1 MRRSKVEVKKGW
13 RTKWAHALFFTS
25 AFALLTS
32 AFGCASAVSAGQ
44 SAALSGGDLI
54 RMTDDM
60 AMKIAADPNVRAA
73 IAAGGPLKVV
83 VRPVEN
89 KMRATVLPE
98 GEAVAFTGRV
108 RNRLAKMAPGDF
120 AWINNR
126 DAFYQ
131 LRARELTGQDEI
143 DPGPSPEA
151 INPQYALTATFDSL
165 TTENAARRSS
175 YYLCAFRLTDLDD
188 RQILWTAAYELKK
201 VAKKQFLD

>member
-1 MRRSKVEVKKGW
+1 MRSAKGKV
-13 RTKWAHALFFTS
+13 RNHRLRLAFFLTS

-32 AFGCASAVSAGQ
+32 TLGCGTAVSSGQ
-44 SAALSGGDLI
+44 SAALSGDDLI

-60 AMKIAADPNVRAA
+60 AMKIAGDPNVRAA

-89 KMRATVLPE
+89 KMRATVLPQ
-98 GEAVAFTGRV
+98 GEAVAFTARV

-120 AWINNR
+120 TWINNR
-126 DAFYQ
+126 DTLYQ
-131 LRARELTGQDEI
+131 LRAAELTGQKEI

-165 TTENAARRSS
+165 TSENAARRSS
-175 YYLCAFRLTDLDD
+175 YYLCAFRLTDLQD
-188 RQILWTAAYELKK
+188 REILWTGAYELKK